1 MNNNWQDNIESPA
14 MKYFREGPQEEFEL
28 RVQRYASM
36 ISKELFNPRKFGST
50 YVDQDAGIDSP
61 YHQHLDRNTILQS
74 RFLKTIGIYNYPLAS
89 VYDYICQWTYN
100 DIIDES
106 SSLDCPKELSHYLVH
121 EPRNVA
127 EHIKQHI
134 QAYLHALGDLSS
146 YYSKTEL
153 FEKIFVK
160 YFLEYIY

>member
-1 MNNNWQDNIESPA
+1 MNKNWQDNIESPA

-36 ISKELFNPRKFGST
+36 ISTELFNPRECGLMH
-50 YVDQDAGIDSP
+50 DEQDAGVDSH
-61 YHQHLDRNTILQS
+61 YHQHADRNTILQS
-74 RFLKTIGIYNYPLAS
+74 KFLRTIRIYNYPLAS

-100 DIIDES
+100 DIAEESNAID
-106 SSLDCPKELSHYLVH
+106 CTKELCHYLVK

-134 QAYLHALGDLSS
+134 QAYLHALGDLSN

-153 FEKIFVK
+153 FENIFVK
-160 YFLEYIY
+160 YFLEYIN